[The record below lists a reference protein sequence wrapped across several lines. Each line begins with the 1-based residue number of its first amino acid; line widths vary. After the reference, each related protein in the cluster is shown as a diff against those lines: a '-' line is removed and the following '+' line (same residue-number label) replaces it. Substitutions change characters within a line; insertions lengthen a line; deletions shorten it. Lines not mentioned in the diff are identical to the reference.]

1 MSNDLTTLVQGTA
14 KYMPPLTIPLQMS
27 PTTMQ
32 ISVLKIPANGK
43 IITISQI
50 LCWYTFNWYAVNHQ
64 NISAHNYIV
73 SMDKMLSMYQ
83 REEEKMKTFADKAYD
98 LLRKVPKGRV
108 TTYKEI
114 AHALETRA
122 YRGVGQAMRR
132 NPYAPEV
139 P

>member
-1 MSNDLTTLVQGTA
+1 LIAGFL
-14 KYMPPLTIPLQMS
+14 L
-27 PTTMQ
+27 
-32 ISVLKIPANGK
+32 
-43 IITISQI
+43 
-50 LCWYTFNWYAVNHQ
+50 AV
-64 NISAHNYIV
+64 IF
-73 SMDKMLSMYQ
+73 SMYQ
-83 REEEKMKTFADKAYD
+83 REDGNMKVFADKAYD

-114 AHALETRA
+114 AHALGTRA

>member
-1 MSNDLTTLVQGTA
+1 VNSLF
-14 KYMPPLTIPLQMS
+14 
-27 PTTMQ
+27 Q
-32 ISVLKIPANGK
+32 I
-43 IITISQI
+43 
-50 LCWYTFNWYAVNHQ
+50 F
-64 NISAHNYIV
+64 
-73 SMDKMLSMYQ
+73 SMYQ
-83 REEEKMKTFADKAYD
+83 SEERKMKTFADKAYD

-114 AHALETRA
+114 AHALGTRA

>member
-1 MSNDLTTLVQGTA
+1 MEIKD
-14 KYMPPLTIPLQMS
+14 
-27 PTTMQ
+27 
-32 ISVLKIPANGK
+32 
-43 IITISQI
+43 
-50 LCWYTFNWYAVNHQ
+50 TFKFFKDFSKPFLP
-64 NISAHNYIV
+64 NIHNA
-73 SMDKMLSMYQ
+73 SMGGW
-83 REEEKMKTFADKAYD
+83 KMKTFADKAYD

-114 AHALETRA
+114 AHALGTRA